1 MKFLN
6 AFVLLI
12 LVVTGARS
20 ADDQK
25 STVGREGAISVVL
38 ANPSLQPIPAEARAA
53 LVVRIASREVEAGG
67 TRYDLR
73 WLGAV
78 PGVYNLTRY
87 LVDVEGKPLS
97 GVSGAEPV
105 FVHVLSLLPPGVPGD
120 LVASQQPPAT
130 RMGGYQLVLL
140 GLGIAWLAVVPLL
153 WRRQRRAK
161 KIEPMTVASVVDQL
175 REVIERART
184 TGLDTAAR
192 ARLERLLLA
201 YWRERLGLQQ
211 LDAPAAMLRLREH
224 AEAGA
229 LLRQLDAWLHAPPGR
244 NSVDVAALLAPYSA
258 DPAVTAVQS

>member
-1 MKFLN
+1 MKILN

-12 LVVTGARS
+12 LVVTGAMS
-20 ADDQK
+20 ADEPIT
-25 STVGREGAISVVL
+25 TVGREGAISVVL
-38 ANPSLQPIPAEARAA
+38 ANPSLQPIPADARAA
-53 LVVRIASREVEAGG
+53 LVVRIASREADPAG

-78 PGVYNLTRY
+78 PGAYNLTRY
-87 LVDVEGKPLS
+87 LVDVDGKPLS
-97 GVSGAEPV
+97 GAPPIY
-105 FVHVLSLLPPGVPGD
+105 VLVRSLLPPGVPGD
-120 LVASQQPPAT
+120 LLATQQPPAT

-161 KIEPMTVASVVDQL
+161 KIEPMTVASVVEQL

-244 NSVDVAALLAPYSA
+244 DRVDVAALLAPYSA
-258 DPAVTAVQS
+258 VPAVTAAQP